1 MANPEHVAIVKQG
14 KEAIDTWRE
23 QHPSQRLELAQADLS
38 RADLSRANLGEANLS
53 R

>member
-38 RADLSRANLGEANLS
+38 MANLGEANLS